1 MNDIVYVRIYTIYI
15 RGKILDYKEVRKLA
29 IQAIYLNDDLS
40 NILVLK
46 GGNALSILEL
56 TRRESYDLDFSLY
69 ECTME
74 AEELEEKFKTAI
86 TNFFE
91 ENDYKIIKFEFKVKP
106 KKEIAPK
113 LFKWGGYA
121 IEFKF
126 IDIDKYTKITQTTR
140 EATVKSAYAQEYVN
154 MTGTND
160 PVLIELSKNEY
171 CEGFNEREFEDITL
185 KIYSPWMI
193 IFEKLRAIC
202 QQMDEYA
209 LRSTSTPRTRD
220 LFEKFTTS
228 KAYVLDRTSEEEIED
243 LKELCQNIFKIKEV
257 DMSLLERL
265 EEYKDFHEQS
275 FQKVVDSV
283 LEDERSNL
291 KSFDFYFNE
300 TQKMA
305 TWVLKNLR

>member
-1 MNDIVYVRIYTIYI
+1 M
-15 RGKILDYKEVRKLA
+15 DYKEVRKLA
-29 IQAIYLNDDLS
+29 IQAIYLDDNLS
-40 NILVLK
+40 DILVLK

-56 TRRESYDLDFSLY
+56 TRRASYDLDFSLY

-74 AEELEEKFKTAI
+74 DEELEEKFKAAI
-86 TNFFE
+86 TNYFE
-91 ENDYKIIKFEFKVKP
+91 ENDYKVIKFEFKVKP
-106 KKEIAPK
+106 KKEVAPK

-126 IDIDKYTKITQTTR
+126 IDIDKYTEITKTTQ
-140 EATVKSAYAQEYVN
+140 EATVKKAYAQEYAN

-171 CEGFNEREFEDITL
+171 CKDFHEKAFEDITI

-202 QQMDEYA
+202 QQMEEYKK
-209 LRSTSTPRTRD
+209 RTTSTPRARD
-220 LFEKFTTS
+220 FFDIYTTS
-228 KAYVLDRTSEEEIED
+228 KAYVLEKTPPEEIEE

-265 EEYKDFHEQS
+265 DEYRGFHEQS
-275 FQKVVDSV
+275 FQKVIDSV
-283 LEDERSNL
+283 LEKERSNL
-291 KSFDFYFNE
+291 KSFDFYFDE
-300 TQKMA
+300 TKKMA
-305 TWVLKNLR
+305 EWVLKNLR

>member
-1 MNDIVYVRIYTIYI
+1 M
-15 RGKILDYKEVRKLA
+15 DYQEVRKLA
-29 IQAIYLNDDLS
+29 IQAIYLDDNLS
-40 NILVLK
+40 DILVLK

-56 TRRESYDLDFSLY
+56 TRRASYDLDFSLY

-74 AEELEEKFKTAI
+74 DEELEEKFKAAI
-86 TNFFE
+86 TNYFE
-91 ENDYKIIKFEFKVKP
+91 ENDYKVIKFEFKVKP
-106 KKEIAPK
+106 KKEVAPK

-126 IDIDKYTKITQTTR
+126 IDIDKYTEITKTTQ
-140 EATVKSAYAQEYVN
+140 EATVKKAYAQEYAN

-171 CEGFNEREFEDITL
+171 CKDFHEKAFEDITI

-202 QQMDEYA
+202 QQMEEYKK
-209 LRSTSTPRTRD
+209 RTTSTPRARD
-220 LFEKFTTS
+220 FFDIYTTS
-228 KAYVLDRTSEEEIED
+228 KAYVLEKTPPEEIEE

-265 EEYKDFHEQS
+265 DEYRGFHEQS
-275 FQKVVDSV
+275 FQKVIDSV
-283 LEDERSNL
+283 LEKERSNL
-291 KSFDFYFNE
+291 KSFDFYFDE
-300 TQKMA
+300 TKKMA
-305 TWVLKNLR
+305 EWVLKNLR

>member
-1 MNDIVYVRIYTIYI
+1 MLEYKSSYFKEY
-15 RGKILDYKEVRKLA
+15 ILDYKEVRKLA
-29 IQAIYLNDDLS
+29 IQAIYLDDNLS
-40 NILVLK
+40 DILVLK

-56 TRRESYDLDFSLY
+56 TRRASYDLDFSLY

-74 AEELEEKFKTAI
+74 DEELEEKFKAAI
-86 TNFFE
+86 TNYFE
-91 ENDYKIIKFEFKVKP
+91 ENDYKVIKFEFKVKP
-106 KKEIAPK
+106 KKEVAPK

-126 IDIDKYTKITQTTR
+126 IDIDKYTEITKTTQ
-140 EATVKSAYAQEYVN
+140 EATVKKAYAQEYAN

-171 CEGFNEREFEDITL
+171 CKDFHEKAFEDITI

-202 QQMDEYA
+202 QQMEEYKK
-209 LRSTSTPRTRD
+209 RTTSTPRARD
-220 LFEKFTTS
+220 FFDIYTTS
-228 KAYVLDRTSEEEIED
+228 KAYVLEKTPPEEIEE

-265 EEYKDFHEQS
+265 DEYKGFHEQS
-275 FQKVVDSV
+275 FQKVIDSV
-283 LEDERSNL
+283 LEEERSNL
-291 KSFDFYFNE
+291 KSFDFYFDE
-300 TQKMA
+300 TKKMA
-305 TWVLKNLR
+305 EWVLKNLR

>member
-1 MNDIVYVRIYTIYI
+1 M
-15 RGKILDYKEVRKLA
+15 DYKEVRKLA

-69 ECTME
+69 ECAME
-74 AEELEEKFKTAI
+74 AEELEEKFKAAI
-86 TNFFE
+86 TNYFE
-91 ENDYKIIKFEFKVKP
+91 ENDYKVIKFEFKVKP
-106 KKEIAPK
+106 KKEVAPK
-113 LFKWGGYA
+113 LFKWGGYS

-126 IDIDKYTKITQTTR
+126 ITIDKYNEITKTTSKK
-140 EATVKSAYAQEYVN
+140 TVKSAYSQEYVN

-171 CEGFNEREFEDITL
+171 CKDFHEKAFEDITI

-202 QQMDEYA
+202 QQMKEYKN
-209 LRSTSTPRTRD
+209 RTTSTPRARD
-220 LFEKFTTS
+220 FFDIYTTS
-228 KAYVLDRTSEEEIED
+228 KAYVLEKTPPEEIEE
-243 LKELCQNIFKIKEV
+243 LKELCQNIFSIKEV

-265 EEYKDFHEQS
+265 DEYKDFHEQS

-305 TWVLKNLR
+305 AWVLKNLR

>member
-1 MNDIVYVRIYTIYI
+1 MLEYKSSYFKEY
-15 RGKILDYKEVRKLA
+15 ILDYKEVRKLA
-29 IQAIYLNDDLS
+29 IQAIYLDDNLS
-40 NILVLK
+40 DILVLK

-56 TRRESYDLDFSLY
+56 TRRASYDLDFSLY

-74 AEELEEKFKTAI
+74 DEELEEKFKAAI
-86 TNFFE
+86 TNYFE
-91 ENDYKIIKFEFKVKP
+91 ENDYKVIKFEFKVKP
-106 KKEIAPK
+106 KKEVAPK

-126 IDIDKYTKITQTTR
+126 IDIDKYTEITKTTQ
-140 EATVKSAYAQEYVN
+140 EATVKKAYAQEYAN

-171 CEGFNEREFEDITL
+171 CKDFHEKAFEDITI

-202 QQMDEYA
+202 QQMEEYKK
-209 LRSTSTPRTRD
+209 RTTSTPRARD
-220 LFEKFTTS
+220 FFDIYTTS
-228 KAYVLDRTSEEEIED
+228 KAYVLEKTPPEEIEE

-265 EEYKDFHEQS
+265 DEYRGFHEQS
-275 FQKVVDSV
+275 FQKVIDSV
-283 LEDERSNL
+283 LEKERSNL
-291 KSFDFYFNE
+291 KSFDFYFDE
-300 TQKMA
+300 TKKMA
-305 TWVLKNLR
+305 EWVLKNLR